1 MDKVENSV
9 VNFPRIAKNEEEEE
23 EEEKEETKQNDK
35 CYR

>member
-23 EEEKEETKQNDK
+23 EKEETKQNDK